1 MTSSFLLNKIE
12 ELEKIKE
19 VEYPKLLDRLSKDS
33 NYVVEDDNIRL
44 SGKFYEKQQ
53 RIALKNYNIINP
65 ESIEEYIALGGY
77 FSLKKVL
84 FDLDDKEAINIIKD
98 SNLRGRGGAGFPTGR
113 KWESAAGVKSAEKYV
128 ICNADEGDPGAY
140 MDRSILEGDPHSVIE
155 GMIIAGKVIGSNYG
169 YVYVRAEYPKAVTML
184 KKAIKEAKKHNLL
197 GKDILG
203 SGFDFDLKIRL
214 GAGAFV
220 CGEGTALIQSIEG
233 KRGMPQ
239 AKVYRTYQKGLFEK
253 PTIINNVETFANIGQ
268 IISRGAEWFK
278 SIGTKDSAGTK
289 VFALVGKVVNAG
301 LVEVPMGTTIN
312 EIVFEIGGGIPDG
325 KKIKAVQTGGPS
337 GGCIPPDLFDT
348 KVDFISLEEIGSIM
362 GSGGMVVM
370 DEDDCMVDIAK
381 FFMDFTVDESCG
393 KCTPCRIGNK
403 RVLEILDKITSG
415 EGKAE
420 DLILLDDLCTVITDS
435 SLCGLGKT
443 ATTPVISSMHYFKEE
458 YEKHILE
465 QTCEA
470 SACKE
475 LLKYYVMY
483 DCIGCGICKK
493 KCPVDAIS
501 GSKKSMHK
509 IDRDICIKCNACLEA
524 CPVNAIIRK

>member
-1 MTSSFLLNKIE
+1 MSKLTIV
-12 ELEKIKE
+12 EKIKE
-19 VEYPKLLDRLSKDS
+19 VEYPKLVDRLSGDS
-33 NYVVEDDNIRL
+33 RYIVEEDKISL
-44 SGKFYEKQQ
+44 SGDFYQKQE
-53 RIALKNYNIINP
+53 RIALKNYDIIDP
-65 ESIEEYIALGGY
+65 ESIDEYIALGGY
-77 FSLKKVL
+77 LALEKVL
-84 FDLDDKEAINIIKD
+84 FDLDDSQSIDIIKK

-113 KWESAAGVKSAEKYV
+113 KWESAAGVESDVKYV

-155 GMIIAGKVIGSNYG
+155 GMLIAGKVIGSNFG
-169 YVYVRAEYPKAVTML
+169 YVYVRAEYPKAVTRL
-184 KKAIKEAKKHNLL
+184 KKAIEKAKEYNLL
-197 GKDILG
+197 GENILG

-239 AKVYRTYQKGLFEK
+239 AKVYRTYEKGLFDK
-253 PTIINNVETFANIGQ
+253 PTIINNVETFANIAQ
-268 IISRGAEWFK
+268 IITRGSDWFK
-278 SIGTKDSAGTK
+278 SIGTEDSAGTK

-301 LVEVPMGTTIN
+301 LVEVAMGTSIN

-325 KKIKAVQTGGPS
+325 KKVKAVQTGGPS

-348 KVDFISLEEIGSIM
+348 KVDFLSLSQIGSIM

-393 KCTPCRIGNK
+393 KCTPCRVGNK
-403 RVLEILDKITSG
+403 RILEILERIT
-415 EGKAE
+415 EGKGEA
-420 DLILLDDLCTVITDS
+420 DDLFLLADLSTVITDS

-443 ATTPVISSMHYFKEE
+443 AATPVVSSMHYFKEE
-458 YEKHILE
+458 YEEHILQE
-465 QTCEA
+465 TCRA
-470 SACKE
+470 SVCKD
-475 LLKYYVMY
+475 LLKYYVRY

-493 KCPVDAIS
+493 KCPVNAIT
-501 GSKKSMHK
+501 GSPKAMHE
-509 IDRDICIKCNACLEA
+509 IDTEKCIKCNVCLEV
-524 CPVNAIIRK
+524 CPVNAITRK

>member
-1 MTSSFLLNKIE
+1 MNKRNLLENKKNE
-12 ELEKIKE
+12 T
-19 VEYPKLLDRLSKDS
+19 YPKLIERLSNDS
-33 NYVVEDDNIRL
+33 KYIVKEDSITL
-44 SGKFYEKQQ
+44 SGEFYEKQQ
-53 RIALKNYNIINP
+53 RIALKNFDIINP

-77 FSLKKVL
+77 FALEKVL
-84 FDLDDKEAINIIKD
+84 FDLDSKEAIDIIKE
-98 SNLRGRGGAGFPTGR
+98 SNLRGRGGAGFPTGI
-113 KWESAAGVKSAEKYV
+113 KWESAAGVESDEKYV

-155 GMIIAGKVIGSNYG
+155 GMLIAGKTIGASYG
-169 YVYVRAEYPKAVTML
+169 YVYVRAEYPKAVVML
-184 KKAIKEAKKHNLL
+184 KKAIEEAKKLNLL
-197 GKDILG
+197 GENILG
-203 SGFDFDLKIRL
+203 TDFNFDLKIRL

-239 AKVYRTYQKGLFEK
+239 AKVYRTYEKGLFDK

-268 IISRGAEWFK
+268 IICNGADWFK
-278 SIGTKDSAGTK
+278 SIGTEDSSGTK

-312 EIVFEIGGGIPDG
+312 EIVFDIGGGIPNN
-325 KKIKAVQTGGPS
+325 KKVKAVQTGGPS
-337 GGCIPPDLFDT
+337 GGCIPPNLFDT

-403 RVLEILDKITSG
+403 RVLEILEKITTGKG
-415 EGKAE
+415 EAD
-420 DLILLDDLCTVITDS
+420 DLVLLDNLCTVITDS

-443 ATTPVISSMHYFKEE
+443 ATNPVISSMHYFKEE
-458 YEKHILE
+458 YDEHILE
-465 QTCEA
+465 QKCRA
-470 SACKE
+470 SVCKE
-475 LLKYYVMY
+475 LLNYYVMY

-501 GSKKSMHK
+501 GSVKELHV
-509 IDRDICIKCNACLEA
+509 IDREKCIKCNACLEV
-524 CPVNAIIRK
+524 CPVKAIIRK

>member
-1 MTSSFLLNKIE
+1 MKDKTIVDQIRE
-12 ELEKIKE
+12 EA
-19 VEYPKLLDRLSKDS
+19 YPKLLARLHKDDQ
-33 NYVVEDDNIRL
+33 YIVEDHQITL
-44 SGKFYEKQQ
+44 SGDFYQKQQ
-53 RIALKNYNIINP
+53 RIALKNYDIINP

-77 FSLKKVL
+77 ASLQKVL
-84 FDLDDKEAINIIKD
+84 FELEVEDALGIVKD
-98 SNLRGRGGAGFPTGR
+98 ANLRGRGGAGFPAGR
-113 KWESAAGVKSAEKYV
+113 KWASAAGMDSDVKYV

-155 GMIIAGKVIGSNYG
+155 GMAIAGKLIGSKEG

-184 KKAIKEAKKHNLL
+184 KKAIEQAKELKLL
-197 GKDILG
+197 GENILG
-203 SGFDFDLKIRL
+203 TDFSFDLKIRL

-239 AKVYRTYQKGLFEK
+239 AKVYRTYEKGLFDK
-253 PTIINNVETFANIGQ
+253 PTIINNVETFANIAQ
-268 IISRGAEWFK
+268 IIDKGADWFK
-278 SIGTKDSAGTK
+278 SIGTEDSPGTK

-301 LVEVPMGTTIN
+301 LVEVPMGTTLN
-312 EIVFEIGGGIPDG
+312 EIIFDIGGGIPDG
-325 KKIKAVQTGGPS
+325 KKVRAVQTGGPS
-337 GGCIPPDLFDT
+337 GGAIPPHLFDT

-403 RVLEILDKITSG
+403 RVLEILERITSG
-415 EGKAE
+415 QGVPN
-420 DLILLDDLCTVITDS
+420 DLVLLEDLCTVITEA

-458 YEKHILE
+458 YEEHIVD
-465 QTCEA
+465 QTCRA
-470 SACKE
+470 SVCKD
-475 LLKYYVMY
+475 LLKYYVL
-483 DCIGCGICKK
+483 DACIGCGICKR
-493 KCPVDAIS
+493 KCPTGAIS
-501 GSKKSMHK
+501 GSAKLMHK
-509 IDRDICIKCNACLEA
+509 IDTDECIRCNVCLEA
-524 CPVNAIIRK
+524 CPVHAIIRK

>member
-1 MTSSFLLNKIE
+1 MINNTILEEIKKI
-12 ELEKIKE
+12 
-19 VEYPKLLDRLSKDS
+19 EYPKLLDRLSSDS
-33 NYVVEDDNIRL
+33 KYVVKNNTITL
-44 SGKFYEKQQ
+44 SGDFYQKQQ
-53 RIALKNYNIINP
+53 RIALKNFDIINP
-65 ESIEEYIALGGY
+65 ERIEEYIALGGY
-77 FSLKKVL
+77 FSLQKVL
-84 FDLDDKEAINIIKD
+84 FDLDNTDVVDIIVN

-113 KWESAAGVKSAEKYV
+113 KWKSTAGVESDVKYV

-140 MDRSILEGDPHSVIE
+140 MDRSILEGDPHSIIE
-155 GMIIAGKVIGSNYG
+155 GMIIAGKAIGSKYG

-184 KKAIKEAKKHNLL
+184 RKAIEQAKEYNLL
-197 GKDILG
+197 GENILG

-239 AKVYRTYQKGLFEK
+239 AKVYRTYEKGLFEK
-253 PTIINNVETFANIGQ
+253 PTIINNVETLANIAQ
-268 IISRGAEWFK
+268 IIANGAEWFK

-301 LVEVPMGTTIN
+301 LVEVPMGATIN

-325 KKIKAVQTGGPS
+325 KEVKAVQTGGPS
-337 GGCIPPDLFDT
+337 GGAIPPNLFDT

-403 RVLEILDKITSG
+403 RVLEILENITSG
-415 EGKAE
+415 KGEIS
-420 DLILLDDLCTVITDS
+420 DLVLLSDLCTVITDS

-443 ATTPVISSMHYFKEE
+443 ATTPVISSMNYFMEE
-458 YEKHILE
+458 YEEHILE
-465 QTCEA
+465 KTCR
-470 SACKE
+470 SSVCKG

-501 GSKKSMHK
+501 GSPKARHE
-509 IDRDICIKCNACLEA
+509 IDREKCIKCNACLEI
-524 CPVNAIIRK
+524 CPVKAIIRK

>member
-1 MTSSFLLNKIE
+1 MNSTV
-12 ELEKIKE
+12 LENIKKN
-19 VEYPKLLDRLSKDS
+19 EYPKLLERLSNDDK
-33 NYVVEDDNIRL
+33 YVVEDDNIRL
-44 SGKFYEKQQ
+44 SGKFYENQQ
-53 RIALKNYNIINP
+53 RIALKNYGIIDP
-65 ESIEEYIALGGY
+65 KSIEEYIALGGY
-77 FSLKKVL
+77 FSLQKVL
-84 FDLDDKEAINIIKD
+84 FDLDVKETIEIVKNA
-98 SNLRGRGGAGFPTGR
+98 NLRGRGGAGFPAGR
-113 KWESAAGVKSAEKYV
+113 KWESAAGVESKEKYV

-140 MDRSILEGDPHSVIE
+140 MDRSILEGDPHSIIE
-155 GMIIAGKVIGSNYG
+155 GMAIAGKAIGSNYG

-184 KKAIKEAKKHNLL
+184 KKAIEEAKKHNLL

-239 AKVYRTYQKGLFEK
+239 AKVYRTYEKGLFDK
-253 PTIINNVETFANIGQ
+253 PTIINNVETLANIAQ
-268 IISRGAEWFK
+268 IIEHGSDWFK
-278 SIGTKDSAGTK
+278 SIGTEDSPGTK

-301 LVEVPMGTTIN
+301 LVEVPMGTTLN
-312 EIVFEIGGGIPDG
+312 EIIFDIGGGIPDG
-325 KKIKAVQTGGPS
+325 KKVKAVQTGGPS
-337 GGCIPPDLFDT
+337 GGAIPPHLFNT

-370 DEDDCMVDIAK
+370 DENDCMVDISK

-403 RVLEILDKITSG
+403 RVLEILEKITSG
-415 EGKAE
+415 KGEAN
-420 DLILLDDLCTVITDS
+420 DLDLLDDLCTVITDS

-458 YEKHILE
+458 YEEHILE
-465 QTCEA
+465 QKCRA
-470 SACKE
+470 SVCKE
-475 LLKYYVMY
+475 LLNYYVMY

-501 GSKKSMHK
+501 GSPKAVHK
-509 IDRDICIKCNACLEA
+509 IDKDLCIKCNACLEV
-524 CPVNAIIRK
+524 CPVKAIIRK